1 MPCICLIDDKS
12 RIHEEVLTLN
22 ANKKP
27 QQNKQKTKQN
37 SKQKQTQP
45 INQWDDEGNRRLW
58 EGRGDTYLKKCST
71 SLAIRKIQ
79 IKN

>member
-1 MPCICLIDDKS
+1 MQI
-12 RIHEEVLTLN
+12 
-22 ANKKP
+22 KKP

-37 SKQKQTQP
+37 SKQKQTQS

-58 EGRGDTYLKKCST
+58 EGRGDAYLKKCST

-79 IKN
+79 IKNWFDITSQPTHNS